1 MMFVCVLLYGPL
13 LGSTIFMFSMFV
25 RAARPIPG
33 SQNAGRSSPPP
44 GYVPDRQQRIAR
56 QGSYTSINSEG
67 EFIPETSDPCV
78 SQRPDINV
86 ENPSKNRQRVMTVF
100 PLRVFFD

>member
-1 MMFVCVLLYGPL
+1 MFVCVL
-13 LGSTIFMFSMFV
+13 GSALFMFSMFV

-67 EFIPETSDPCV
+67 EFIPETSDQCV
-78 SQRPDINV
+78 SPRPNANV
-86 ENPSKNRQRVMTVF
+86 ENPSKNRNRAM
-100 PLRVFFD
+100 